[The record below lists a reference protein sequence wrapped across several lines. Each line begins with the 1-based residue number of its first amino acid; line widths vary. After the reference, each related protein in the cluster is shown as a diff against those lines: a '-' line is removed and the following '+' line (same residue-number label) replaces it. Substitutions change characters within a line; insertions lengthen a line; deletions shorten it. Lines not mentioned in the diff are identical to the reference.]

1 MDGDSGPKG
10 DRGHPGEPGAPGPQ
24 GEKVFHLIT
33 TFVYF
38 LNIMKSSSCK
48 LT

>member
-24 GEKVFHLIT
+24 GEKVFHLIF
-33 TFVYF
+33 TFVHF
-38 LNIMKSSSCK
+38 LNIIRPAQ
-48 LT
+48 L